1 MQIVTDFKTIE
12 DILKT
17 YDTVVVGMAA
27 SEPQYFISHLKDI
40 KKHITIINCLALH
53 PYAFNEHIQI
63 KSLFYS
69 SVLRQHPN
77 THIQYVPTH
86 LRNAS
91 KLITTQY
98 KPFIFVG
105 SASLVDHEGYVS
117 LSLSNV
123 YEYEA
128 FMHADV
134 KILELS
140 PHMPKTSGNHK
151 VLYTDIDYVI
161 HTDNIPYTL
170 PQSKVDPRDKIIGK
184 LIADQIED
192 GSTLQFGIGAIPNEV
207 AHHLVHKKDLGIHT
221 EMFSDGFMELIKSKA
236 ANGLKKV
243 SHQGKHVCSFA
254 LGSLELYKFLDN
266 NKDVEFYNAS
276 YVNDPSEIAKNPKQV
291 SINTTIEIDLSGQCN
306 SETLRGQ
313 HYSGTG
319 GQTDTAIGA
328 QMSLGG
334 KSFIALHST
343 SQIKTEDGHVKT
355 ISKIVSKFKN
365 GTSVS
370 LSRNDIDFVATEFGI
385 VKLKGLSL
393 KERAEKLISI
403 AHPDFRVQLEEE
415 FKSQI

>member
-1 MQIVTDFKTIE
+1 MQLLTDFKTIE
-12 DILKT
+12 DVLKRF
-17 YDTVVVGMAA
+17 DTIVVGMAA

-40 KKHITIINCLALH
+40 QTPVTIINCLALH
-53 PYAFNEHIQI
+53 PYPFNPHVSI

-69 SVLRQHPN
+69 SVLRKYPD
-77 THIQYVPTH
+77 THIQYIPTH

-91 KLITTQY
+91 KLITNQY
-98 KPFIFVG
+98 KPFVYIG
-105 SASLVDHEGYVS
+105 SASLPDALGYVS

-128 FMHADV
+128 FMHAEV

-140 PHMPKTSGNHK
+140 PHMPKTHGDHK

-161 HTDNIPYTL
+161 QTNHIPYTL

-184 LIADQIED
+184 LIADHIED

-207 AHHLVHKKDLGIHT
+207 ATHLKHKKDLGIHT

-236 ANGLKKV
+236 ANGLKKTT
-243 SHQGKHVCSFA
+243 HKGKHVCSFA
-254 LGSLELYKFLDN
+254 LGSLELYAFLDN
-266 NKDVEFYNAS
+266 NPDVEFYHAS
-276 YVNDPSEIAKNPKQV
+276 YVNDPSEIAKNQKQV

-306 SETLRGQ
+306 SETLRGN

-343 SQIKTEDGHVKT
+343 SQIKTDDGQVRT
-355 ISKIVSKFKN
+355 VSKIVSRFKN

-370 LSRNDIDFVATEFGI
+370 LSRNDIDYVATEYGI

-393 KERAEKLISI
+393 KERVEKLISI

>member
-1 MQIVTDFKTIE
+1 
-12 DILKT
+12 
-17 YDTVVVGMAA
+17 
-27 SEPQYFISHLKDI
+27 
-40 KKHITIINCLALH
+40 
-53 PYAFNEHIQI
+53 
-63 KSLFYS
+63 
-69 SVLRQHPN
+69 
-77 THIQYVPTH
+77 
-86 LRNAS
+86 
-91 KLITTQY
+91 
-98 KPFIFVG
+98 
-105 SASLVDHEGYVS
+105 
-117 LSLSNV
+117 
-123 YEYEA
+123 
-128 FMHADV
+128 
-134 KILELS
+134 
-140 PHMPKTSGNHK
+140 
-151 VLYTDIDYVI
+151 
-161 HTDNIPYTL
+161 
-170 PQSKVDPRDKIIGK
+170 
-184 LIADQIED
+184 
-192 GSTLQFGIGAIPNEV
+192 
-207 AHHLVHKKDLGIHT
+207 
-221 EMFSDGFMELIKSKA
+221 MELIKSKA